1 MAVGTFTKK
10 EIEMQKKTKII
21 LVASGILIGLAAAGI
36 KAVGAYL
43 MDRESEVNKTIVGG
57 NNIEIVEE
65 FIQPDEIKPG
75 TVIHKDVSVKNT
87 GPGACYVRIWA
98 EISNSKMDQYCSVDW
113 NMDDFLYEEGYF
125 YYEFALDEGE
135 QTPSLMTNIVISSE
149 LPQEKIEEFSLI
161 VYAESYQAEGF
172 ANFREAWDH
181 AERNEP

>member
-1 MAVGTFTKK
+1 MAAGTFKKK
-10 EIEMQKKTKII
+10 EIVMQKKTKII

-43 MDRESEVNKTIVGG
+43 MDRESKVNQTIVGG

-135 QTPSLMTNIVISSE
+135 QTPSLMTTITISSAIPE
-149 LPQEKIEEFSLI
+149 AEIEEVGVI
-161 VYAESYQAEGF
+161 IYAESYQAEGF
-172 ANFREAWDH
+172 ADYEEAWMH
-181 AERNEP
+181 CERNHP